1 MNQAQIQVKI
11 SLTSQLYD
19 FLQGQSSQLGIPVT
33 QVVKHMIIEKA
44 QKDSYPTYKASK
56 RTEEAYKQAIAD
68 QENAIA
74 VDDVD
79 EYFKRYI

>member
-1 MNQAQIQVKI
+1 MKTPQIQVKI

-19 FLQGQSSQLGIPVT
+19 FLLGQSSQLGIPVT

-44 QKDSYPTYKASK
+44 QKDDFPTYRASQ
-56 RTEEAYKQAIAD
+56 RTEDAYKQAILEKDKAVV
-68 QENAIA
+68 

-79 EYFKRYI
+79 KYFANL

>member
-1 MNQAQIQVKI
+1 MNQAQIQVKV

-44 QKDSYPTYKASK
+44 QRDAVPTYRASE
-56 RTEEAYKQAIAD
+56 RTEAAYKQAMLEKD
-68 QENAIA
+68 KAILVEDLDA
-74 VDDVD
+74 
-79 EYFKRYI
+79 YFTNL